1 MWAAVIIVLVIAM
14 VVGPVMLMRPSKRDQ
29 YLAKLRAS
37 AREQGVQ
44 VSSSRLKDASGSLCW
59 FYWRPLEN
67 NDENKKPAFEP
78 IVLERKPYQHDLH
91 VADFFEITKGKTVP
105 AGFDVIL
112 KGLPESVQGVELN
125 RHAVG
130 VHWSERGG
138 EEVLTNIAGA
148 LTQLLGLLRR

>member
-1 MWAAVIIVLVIAM
+1 MWPAIIIVLVIAM

-67 NDENKKPAFEP
+67 KDENNKPAFEP
-78 IVLERKPYQHDLH
+78 IVLERKSYAHDLH
-91 VADFFEITKGKTVP
+91 VADYFEITKGDSVP
-105 AGFDVIL
+105 VGFESIL
-112 KGLPESVQGVELN
+112 KHLPDSVQGVELN
-125 RHAVG
+125 RHAIG

-138 EEVLTNIAGA
+138 EEVLADIAEA

>member
-1 MWAAVIIVLVIAM
+1 MWAAVIIVMVIAM

-37 AREQGVQ
+37 ARVQGVQ
-44 VSSSRLKDASGSLCW
+44 VSSSRLKDATGSLCW

-67 NDENKKPAFEP
+67 GDENKNPTVEP
-78 IVLERKPYQHDLH
+78 IVLERKPYAHDLH
-91 VADFFEITKGKTVP
+91 VADYFEMTKGNTVP
-105 AGFDVIL
+105 TGFEAIL

-125 RHAVG
+125 RHAIG

-138 EEVLTNIAGA
+138 EKVLATIAEA
-148 LTQLLGLLRR
+148 LTQLMGLLRR

>member
-59 FYWRPLEN
+59 FYWRPLES
-67 NDENKKPAFEP
+67 NDGNKKPSHEP
-78 IVLERKPYQHDLH
+78 LVLERKSYAHDLH
-91 VADFFEITKGKTVP
+91 VAEYFEITKGNAVP
-105 AGFDVIL
+105 TGFEAIL

-125 RHAVG
+125 RHAIG
-130 VHWSERGG
+130 MHWSERGG
-138 EEVLTNIAGA
+138 EEVLGQIAEA